1 LNQASDD
8 KKDKQNDDLVSG
20 SSLLVGSLPAMGVAS
35 RLFQATQGY
44 VTNPSMSIGGQPP
57 PNLFDPATLFKLM
70 QQLIDQEIQAFLQG
84 LISAA
89 QLEARIA
96 QLVFVTASQLEQRLV
111 QFIGQVD
118 AEINNVVPGLIST
131 ATQGISQ
138 GLQTVQNIV
147 NSIPGIQNDIAAIKT
162 VLADLA
168 VVQSTLSSLVAWSR
182 SLVPSSGG
190 GYKGGGDVRTNR

>member
-1 LNQASDD
+1 LNQANDD
-8 KKDKQNDDLVSG
+8 KKNKQNDDLVSG
-20 SSLLVGSLPAMGVAS
+20 SSLLVGSLPTMGVAS

-96 QLVFVTASQLEQRLV
+96 QLVFITATQLEQRLA

-118 AEINNVVPGLIST
+118 QEINNLVPGLIST
-131 ATQGISQ
+131 AIGGISQ
-138 GLQTVQNIV
+138 DIQGIKNIL
-147 NSIPGIQNDIAAIKT
+147 GAIQNTLGGLVSWANT
-162 VLADLA
+162 S
-168 VVQSTLSSLVAWSR
+168 STMQ
-182 SLVPSSGG
+182 P
-190 GYKGGGDVRTNR
+190 YKGPGDVGRGTR